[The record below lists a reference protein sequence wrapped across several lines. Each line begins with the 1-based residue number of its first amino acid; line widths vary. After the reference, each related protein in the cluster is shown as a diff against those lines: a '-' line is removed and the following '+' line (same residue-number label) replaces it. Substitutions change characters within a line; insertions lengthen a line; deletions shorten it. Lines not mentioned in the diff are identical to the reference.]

1 MTTFCESESVLRD
14 TISSF
19 RKGHS
24 TNTVLMGMRDDLLRA
39 MKKGEVTLMVL
50 ADLSK
55 TFDTVN
61 YKVLITKLSTLGFS
75 KPFLRW
81 LNSYLSDR
89 SHFVQI
95 DDRTSESVNVRFGVP
110 QGSILGPMLFNLCV
124 SDLQDHL
131 PSSIGSF
138 QYADDTTIYSS
149 CPAPELQ
156 RCAQELNS
164 TLNTVSTW
172 SNDSHLALNSKK
184 TKTMLLS
191 TSQMSHVQ
199 SLDKNQPAITISDST
214 LEYVNVSKLLGV
226 HFHQHLNWDE
236 HVQAT
241 CKSCYGTIQIIR
253 KLKNFAG
260 YRLRKHLVES
270 LVLSKLD
277 YCDTVYYPLPEFHL
291 KCLQRVQL
299 VAASFALS
307 RIR

>member
-1 MTTFCESESVLRD
+1 
-14 TISSF
+14 
-19 RKGHS
+19 
-24 TNTVLMGMRDDLLRA
+24 MGMRDDLLRA
-39 MKKGEVTLMVL
+39 MKKGEVILMVL
-50 ADLSK
+50 ADFSK
-55 TFDTVN
+55 AFDTVN
-61 YKVLITKLSTLGFS
+61 YKILITKLSVLGFS

-81 LNSYLSDR
+81 LNSYFSDR

-95 DDRTSESVNVRFGVP
+95 DDSTSDVRFGVP
-110 QGSILGPMLFNLCV
+110 QGSILGPMLFKVYV

-131 PSSIGSF
+131 PFSIGSF

-164 TLNTVSTW
+164 SRNTVSSW
-172 SNDSHLALNSKK
+172 SNNPHLALNLKK

-191 TSQMSHVQ
+191 TRQMSRVCIH
-199 SLDKNQPAITISDST
+199 SLDRNRPTITISDST

-226 HFHQHLNWDE
+226 HIHQHLIWDE
-236 HVQAT
+236 HVPAT

-260 YRLRKHLVES
+260 YRLRKHLLES

-277 YCDTVYYPLPEFHL
+277 YCDTVY
-291 KCLQRVQL
+291 
-299 VAASFALS
+299 
-307 RIR
+307 

>member
-1 MTTFCESESVLRD
+1 M
-14 TISSF
+14 
-19 RKGHS
+19 
-24 TNTVLMGMRDDLLRA
+24 A
-39 MKKGEVTLMVL
+39 
-50 ADLSK
+50 
-55 TFDTVN
+55 FDTVN
-61 YKVLITKLSTLGFS
+61 HKVLITKLSTLGFS

-110 QGSILGPMLFNLCV
+110 QGSILGPMLFNLYV

-156 RCAQELNS
+156 RCAQELNYTLS
-164 TLNTVSTW
+164 TASSW

-191 TSQMSHVQ
+191 TSQMSHVH
-199 SLDKNQPAITISDST
+199 SLDKNLPAITISDST
-214 LEYVNVSKLLGV
+214 LEYVNVSKLLGG
-226 HFHQHLNWDE
+226 HFHQH
-236 HVQAT
+236 HH
-241 CKSCYGTIQIIR
+241 YGTIQIIR

-260 YRLRKHLVES
+260 YRLRKH
-270 LVLSKLD
+270 
-277 YCDTVYYPLPEFHL
+277 
-291 KCLQRVQL
+291 
-299 VAASFALS
+299 
-307 RIR
+307 